1 MGKCIYAANADQPLL
16 LTAIGTG
23 LAPVYGIVRQ
33 ALISGHQTPIHLLVG
48 ARNRAGFYL
57 VEELQALA
65 QQYDNL
71 TVHFICQDAAP
82 DFALQDDIYSYYKQQ
97 FADLKNWQVYLCGA
111 ESFVKKM
118 RKQSFL
124 AGAAMSDISADS
136 FLAFNN

>member
-1 MGKCIYAANADQPLL
+1 LL
-16 LTAIGTG
+16 AAIGTG
-23 LAPVYGIVRQ
+23 LAPIYGIARQ
-33 ALISGHQTPIHLLVG
+33 ALSGGHQTPIHLLVG

-97 FADLKNWQVYLCGA
+97 FADLKNWHVYLCGA